1 MTNGEVKKDNTL
13 MLVLSYLGILC
24 LIPLLTEKN
33 DPDVQWHAKH
43 GLVLLIAE
51 VILYVALGIVSLVL
65 GKIPVLGFVFG
76 IFGCLLWSV
85 LPLGILVLHIICI
98 VKAVKGE
105 RLIIP
110 YVTEYVN
117 RF

>member
-1 MTNGEVKKDNTL
+1 MANGEVKKDNTL

-33 DPDVQWHAKH
+33 EPDVQWHAKH

-51 VILYVALGIVSLVL
+51 VVLYIGLAIVSVVL
-65 GKIPVLGFVFG
+65 GKIPFLGWILGAFT
-76 IFGCLLWSV
+76 CLLWSV

>member
-24 LIPLLTEKN
+24 LIPLLTEKDN
-33 DPDVQWHAKH
+33 PDVQWHAKH

-51 VILYVALGIVSLVL
+51 VILYVGLGIVSVVL
-65 GKIPVLGFVFG
+65 TKIPFLGWIIG
-76 IFGCLLWSV
+76 IFTCLVWSV

-110 YVTEYVN
+110 YVSEYVN
-117 RF
+117 KF